1 MSSLDTP
8 SLTPGSAATAPRE
21 RLAALEDLERFPLL
35 RSLLEGPGGDQLK
48 AELIGLLAQLAGREL
63 DRAQRF
69 ERKFFAKLHA
79 GGDAVVEV
87 GIVHDISSSGIRL
100 RLLRS
105 ASLDA
110 IQSQNV
116 RIETRLP
123 GSPMLELEAEL
134 VRVAAS
140 SDRDVELAFRFTPES
155 ANSPELTRLLAALA
169 QRG

>member
-116 RIETRLP
+116 RIET
-123 GSPMLELEAEL
+123 ELEAEL